1 MLNLNILPELARHEF
16 SIDYATG
23 NFALKIIDYAQQD
36 ILQNFTVSREYN
48 SRTANWSFNLK
59 DNSPKLTLKTLR
71 EIFFIYEGKNLIA
84 VKDEI
89 GRTTRYEYE
98 KNLLSRVIYPDG
110 SYVKYF
116 YDRNKNLE
124 RCIEGGGK
132 TLFQNEYDE
141 YGRITQIATLDGVRK
156 FFYVDKNRQTFESG
170 RSKIIY
176 KWNRQK
182 LVEKIIYPDG
192 TFEIFRYDENN
203 RLNYKV
209 SRDGKEYFWRYHNE
223 FLTREIFPD
232 GTITK
237 FDYDESG
244 NLIQKTCSSGLEEIY
259 FYSAKNLLIEKRT
272 RLNVKD
278 WRRETFERDIAGRVL
293 RHDINGQITTYAYDG
308 DAPAPALIQTPCGYK
323 FSCFYDKVY
332 RLLTVRTQA
341 GEFFF
346 AHNPMNK
353 IVAAQEKI
361 FEPLIPVEKISEHFD
376 VEIFDNGG
384 RLVEA
389 RQKFGEEFKLT
400 RWKYDLNDNCIERRD
415 WQDLQTRQSATGRV
429 KVIRYEYDAQNRL
442 ICQNDGETLTK
453 YYYDCLN
460 RLTRKKIAKVD

>member
-1 MLNLNILPELARHEF
+1 MLNLNVLPELARHEI
-16 SIDYATG
+16 SINYATG

-36 ILQNFTVSREYN
+36 ILQNFTISREYN
-48 SRTANWSFNLK
+48 SRAAIWNFNLK
-59 DNSPKLTLKTLR
+59 NNSPKLTLKTLR
-71 EIFFIYEGKNLIA
+71 EIFFIYEGKNLIS

-110 SYVKYF
+110 SYIKYF
-116 YDRNKNLE
+116 YDHYKKLAG
-124 RCIEGGGK
+124 CIERGGK
-132 TLFQNEYDE
+132 ILFQNEYDE
-141 YGRITQIATLDGVRK
+141 FGRLTQISTAEGVRK
-156 FFYVDKNRQTFESG
+156 FFYSDKNRQTIESG
-170 RSKIIY
+170 RSKITY

-182 LVEKIIYPDG
+182 LVDKIIYPDG

-203 RLNYKV
+203 RMIYKMT
-209 SRDGKEYFWRYHNE
+209 REGQELFWRYFKD
-223 FLTREIFPD
+223 FLKREILGD

-237 FDYDESG
+237 YEHDENG
-244 NLIQKTCSSGLEEIY
+244 NITHKICSTGREELY
-259 FYSAKNLLIEKRT
+259 FYSSKNLLIEKRT

-278 WRRETFERDIAGRVL
+278 WRRETFERDMAGRIL
-293 RHDINGQITTYAYDG
+293 RHDVNGQITTYAYDG
-308 DAPAPALIQTPCGYK
+308 DAPAPALIQTPCGYN
-323 FSCFYDKVY
+323 FSFFYDKVY

-346 AHNPMNK
+346 AHTPLNK
-353 IVAAQEKI
+353 IVAAQENI
-361 FEPLIPVEKISEHFD
+361 FEPLIAVEKNPEHFD
-376 VEIFDNGG
+376 IEIFDDGG

-389 RQKFGEEFKLT
+389 RQKFGEEFRLT
-400 RWKYDLNDNCIERRD
+400 RWKYDLNNNCIERRD

-442 ICQNDGETLTK
+442 IRQLDGETLTK
-453 YYYDCLN
+453 YSYDCLN